1 MKQIRKSE
9 KLYDGI
15 TDINENLVKSAQ
27 ADENKTAGSHWKKR
41 VYAAAAVEI
50 GRASCRERV

>member
-27 ADENKTAGSHWKKR
+27 ADENKTAGSK
-41 VYAAAAVEI
+41 
-50 GRASCRERV
+50 